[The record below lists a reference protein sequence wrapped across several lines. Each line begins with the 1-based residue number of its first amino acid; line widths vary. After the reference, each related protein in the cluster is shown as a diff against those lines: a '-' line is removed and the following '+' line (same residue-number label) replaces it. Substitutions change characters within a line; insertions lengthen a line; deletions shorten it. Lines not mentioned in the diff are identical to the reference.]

1 MAGTR
6 QQAEPPPSLGEKRM
20 RPYLM
25 GEDELPE
32 LMLPPPP
39 MGLDELPELEAP
51 APPPG
56 PFPGYPPPPGLVV
69 CCSHAAS
76 ASSVETPIAT
86 KRWRSF
92 MATPFLRCAE
102 RAIPSLRSPPYLE
115 NLRADRPTRSMQSE
129 QRIFGLVASGRGT
142 KSCEQY
148 NEISTPW

>member
-6 QQAEPPPSLGEKRM
+6 GGPELPPSFGEKQM
-20 RPYLM
+20 TPYLM

-51 APPPG
+51 APAPG

-92 MATPFLRCAE
+92 MATPFL
-102 RAIPSLRSPPYLE
+102 SLRGESDSIAPITAVPPRV
-115 NLRADRPTRSMQSE
+115 RADRPTRSMQSE
-129 QRIFGLVASGRGT
+129 QRVLRMVASGANRA
-142 KSCEQY
+142 K
-148 NEISTPW
+148 NPI

>member
-6 QQAEPPPSLGEKRM
+6 EQAEPPPSLGEKRM
-20 RPYLM
+20 TPYLM

-76 ASSVETPIAT
+76 ASSVETPGLLGLSAGLPMTISPSS
-86 KRWRSF
+86 RSV
-92 MATPFLRCAE
+92 R
-102 RAIPSLRSPPYLE
+102 
-115 NLRADRPTRSMQSE
+115 
-129 QRIFGLVASGRGT
+129 
-142 KSCEQY
+142 
-148 NEISTPW
+148 

>member
-1 MAGTR
+1 MT
-6 QQAEPPPSLGEKRM
+6 
-20 RPYLM
+20 PYLM
-25 GEDELPE
+25 GEDQPPE

-51 APPPG
+51 DPAPG

-102 RAIPSLRSPPYLE
+102 RAIPLLRSPPSLH
-115 NLRADRPTRSMQSE
+115 D
-129 QRIFGLVASGRGT
+129 
-142 KSCEQY
+142 
-148 NEISTPW
+148 